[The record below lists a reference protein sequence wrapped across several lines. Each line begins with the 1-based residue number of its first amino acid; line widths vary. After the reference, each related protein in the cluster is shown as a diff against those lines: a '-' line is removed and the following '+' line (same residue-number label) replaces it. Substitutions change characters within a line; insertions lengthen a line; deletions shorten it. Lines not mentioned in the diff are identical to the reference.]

1 MKDFVTGATGFIG
14 SEVARRL
21 RERRDEVVA
30 LVRNP
35 ATATE
40 LRQIGCRLIEGNVT
54 DAAAVREGMKGC
66 DAVIHGAAIYEIGI
80 PKSRRPEMYA
90 SNVEGTRTVLGAAVE
105 LKIPKVV
112 YIATV
117 NAFGNSEGKIVDET
131 HQHSEKYVSTTTRP
145 STWATR

>member
-21 RERRDEVVA
+21 RERGDEVVA
-30 LVRNP
+30 RVRNP
-35 ATATE
+35 AKATA
-40 LRQIGCRLIEGNVT
+40 LKQIGCRLIEGKVT
-54 DAAAVREGMKGC
+54 DAAAVREGIKGC

-90 SNVEGTRTVLGAAVE
+90 SSVEGTRTVLGAALE

-117 NAFGNSEGKIVDET
+117 NAFGNTEGKIVDET
-131 HQHSEKYVSTTTRP
+131 HQHSEKYVS
-145 STWATR
+145 